1 MRRMINKYYHKKTNQ
16 LNRSYDLFTLGGDT
30 NPWKLLAAAII
41 FQAAVDCEQWKPE
54 LEDPKPCASNF
65 NGIQYRRR
73 AKLIQFINSDWIDM
87 LLSWQNE
94 IKPETVCEELVRRLQ
109 HETL

>member
-1 MRRMINKYYHKKTNQ
+1 MSKSYYQKTTGR

-41 FQAAVDCEQWKPE
+41 FQAAVDCDQWRPE
-54 LEDPKPCASNF
+54 IEDPKPSSQNF

-94 IKPETVCEELVRRLQ
+94 IKPEAVCEELARRLC
-109 HETL
+109 HDHN

>member
-1 MRRMINKYYHKKTNQ
+1 MSRLK
-16 LNRSYDLFTLGGDT
+16 RSFDSWSFGGDT
-30 NPWKLLAAAII
+30 NPYKLLAAAII
-41 FQAAVDCEQWKPE
+41 FQAALDCDMWSPE
-54 LEDPKPCASNF
+54 IEYPTAESSNL

-94 IKPETVCEELVRRLQ
+94 IKPEAVCEELARRLQ
-109 HETL
+109 HETV